1 MSVSASPKSP
11 LSPGKEVRLSLQYF
25 LARVDLLCGSC
36 SPHPPTA
43 KCQTAE
49 ALVEQVRVSEETIRD
64 IDRQISLLMVRIF
77 LPVTLL
83 AATQSRQCVKHSTRC
98 FQLLT
103 STMVSQ
109 EEREVHEKAKARLQ
123 QKLAKFETFDLE
135 IRVRGAVI
143 TGKQE
148 HHLDVNPND
157 SIRDVKEALCLSMQA
172 MHRKKH
178 GNEEVCATPLSRH

>member
-77 LPVTLL
+77 LPVTLRCCH
-83 AATQSRQCVKHSTRC
+83 AEPSVCQAQC